1 VPEADTIGL
10 FGHHTRGLPA
20 MNDDEFRNFAQDCMG
35 ELQARQEKIA
45 ELAVFD
51 HEVDLARGVAT
62 YSANGT
68 LFIEADVVPIGSRGQ
83 KSSTW
88 LWAWANPSIGGDLGA
103 SAGTLRDLAST
114 TGRQEFA
121 ADTAVPATEQ
131 QAWEYAAIACRHLD
145 GVGVVRFDANDSD
158 WFFVVRAL
166 THHRPEAEIVA
177 HAEFAVGRSLRN
189 AQGPALL
196 NVMRK
201 RFATLHVDLIDAD
214 LRGAPQPWA
223 HDLHAQILFDQGR
236 VQASALHELHPN
248 DVFDLGLLASH
259 QLHDLSGAN
268 LSSARLD
275 GAVLRGTTLRGASLE
290 GASLVDADLS
300 GADLREA
307 SLRSAFLDGAN
318 LAGADLSGADVSGAE
333 LSRTLL
339 AKVDL
344 SKVNGLDEVS
354 HFGPSEI
361 SMSTLIASNFE
372 IDPGFMRKAGVSRGL
387 IEDLMRGK
395 RFAGSYE
402 TCFLSYSSK
411 DGEFASQLYSS
422 LTGAGVRVFWD
433 HFDVFPGERLEDQI
447 AEAIREHRRLLV
459 VLSQHSM
466 ASEWVVREIELAWLR
481 RRESLLPV
489 RLCPI
494 EDVKQW
500 AATRESLPDLASIF
514 PIQDFSD
521 WRDPKSYDHAMTMV
535 LTALAGGVDLGH
547 TSPFDEPPEAKAARR
562 ADDGS

>member
-1 VPEADTIGL
+1 MT
-10 FGHHTRGLPA
+10 
-20 MNDDEFRNFAQDCMG
+20 DDEFRTFAQDCMDD
-35 ELQARQEKIA
+35 LQAKQEQIA
-45 ELAVFD
+45 ELGVFD

-62 YSANGT
+62 YSADGT
-68 LFIEADVVPIGSRGQ
+68 VFIEAGVVLIGSRGQ
-83 KSSTW
+83 QSSTW
-88 LWAWANPSIGGDLGA
+88 LWAWANPSIADELDA
-103 SAGTLRDLAST
+103 LAGTLRDLAST
-114 TGRQEFA
+114 TGRREFDA
-121 ADTAVPATEQ
+121 ATAFACTEQ
-131 QAWEYAAIACRHLD
+131 QAWEYAAIARRHLD
-145 GVGVVRFDANDSD
+145 GIGVVRFDANDSD
-158 WFFVVRAL
+158 WFFVVRTLA
-166 THHRPEAEIVA
+166 HHRPEAEIVA
-177 HAEFAVGRSLRN
+177 HAESAVDRSLRDGR
-189 AQGPALL
+189 GPALL

-201 RFATLHVDLIDAD
+201 RFATLRVNLIDAD

-236 VQASALHELHPN
+236 IQASALRELHPH
-248 DVFDLGLLASH
+248 DVVDLGMLASH

-268 LSSARLD
+268 LSHARLD

-290 GASLVDADLS
+290 GASLVEADLS

-318 LAGADLSGADVSGAE
+318 LAGSALAGADVTGAE

-339 AKVDL
+339 AGVDL
-344 SKVNGLDEVS
+344 SKVKGLDEVS

-372 IDPGFMRKAGVSRGL
+372 VEPAFLRKAGVSRGL
-387 IEDLMRGK
+387 IEDLIRGK

-411 DGEFASQLYSS
+411 DGEFAAQLYAS

-433 HFDVFPGERLEDQI
+433 HFDLFPGERLEAQI
-447 AEAIREHRRLLV
+447 AEAIRENKRLLV
-459 VLSQHSM
+459 VLSKHSM
-466 ASEWVVREIELAWLR
+466 ASDWVVREIELAWLH

-500 AATRESLPDLASIF
+500 AATRESLPDLAGIF

-521 WRDPKSYDHAMTMV
+521 WRDPKAYDHALTMV

-547 TSPFDEPPEAKAARR
+547 RDPVDHSA
-562 ADDGS
+562 